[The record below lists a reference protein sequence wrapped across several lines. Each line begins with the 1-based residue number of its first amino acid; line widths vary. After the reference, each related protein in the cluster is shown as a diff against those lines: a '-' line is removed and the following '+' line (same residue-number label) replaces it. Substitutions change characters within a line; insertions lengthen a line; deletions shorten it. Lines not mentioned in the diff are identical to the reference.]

1 MNRDDYIEIL
11 NDRLKGLPQNEI
23 DEAIR
28 YVQEYFDEAGEE
40 NFHQAMD
47 ELGSPYRFA
56 NQIKADVVTK
66 REHAKK
72 NQRVEGTKRSNS
84 STLWIII
91 LGILSLPLSLPLVA
105 TVFGLLMALFGVLFA
120 FLVSGGALLF
130 AGIIVLVYSLSKIFI
145 LPLAGA
151 SALAVSLVIIG
162 LGFIMISFFTWLLRK
177 AAPSAIGTLGNV
189 FQWIKEKVS

>member
-11 NDRLKGLPQNEI
+11 SDRLKGLPQNEI

-66 REHAKK
+66 REYSRSNHKNVGEKK
-72 NQRVEGTKRSNS
+72 SNS
-84 STLWIII
+84 STLWIIL

-105 TVFGLLMALFGVLFA
+105 TVFGLLMALFGILFA

-130 AGIIVLVYSLSKIFI
+130 AGIVVLVYSISKLFI
-145 LPLAGA
+145 LPLAGV
-151 SALAVSLVIIG
+151 SALAVALMIIG
-162 LGFIMISFFTWLLRK
+162 LGLIMISFFTWLLKK
-177 AAPSAIGTLGNV
+177 AAPSAISALGNV

>member
-11 NDRLKGLPQNEI
+11 SDRLKGLPQNEI

-66 REHAKK
+66 REYSRSNHKNVGEKK
-72 NQRVEGTKRSNS
+72 SNS
-84 STLWIII
+84 STLWIIL

-105 TVFGLLMALFGVLFA
+105 TVFGLLMALFGILFA

-130 AGIIVLVYSLSKIFI
+130 AGIVVLVYSISKLFI
-145 LPLAGA
+145 LPLAGV
-151 SALAVSLVIIG
+151 SALAIALMIIG
-162 LGFIMISFFTWLLRK
+162 VGLIMISFFTWLLKK
-177 AAPSAIGTLGNV
+177 AAPSAISALGNV

>member
-11 NDRLKGLPQNEI
+11 SDRLKGLPQNEI

-66 REHAKK
+66 REHSRSNHKTVGEKK
-72 NQRVEGTKRSNS
+72 SNS
-84 STLWIII
+84 STLWIIL

-105 TVFGLLMALFGVLFA
+105 TVFGLLMALFGILFA

-130 AGIIVLVYSLSKIFI
+130 AGIVVLVYSISKLFI
-145 LPLAGA
+145 LPLAGV
-151 SALAVSLVIIG
+151 SALAVALMIIG
-162 LGFIMISFFTWLLRK
+162 LGLIMISFFTWLLKK
-177 AAPSAIGTLGNV
+177 AAPSAISALGNV